1 MRTIC
6 CSLLAV
12 VFSLLAVRQIRADG
26 ADWQDPEYQRY
37 RRAQDAIL
45 DGGIVSGGN
54 TGYRVTYTAVTY
66 SPSLGRQGWA
76 RNYSTPQAARLAALR
91 SCGGRDARVIICA
104 PSHRYV
110 ALAVG
115 DSGAAGATGRTA
127 AEARR
132 IALQEC
138 EQHTTHSQI
147 CLVIYAP

>member
-6 CSLLAV
+6 GSLLAMV
-12 VFSLLAVRQIRADG
+12 LSLSAVRQVNADG
-26 ADWQDPEYQRY
+26 ADWKDPDYQRY
-37 RRAQDAIL
+37 RRAQDAII
-45 DGGIVSGGN
+45 DGGSGSGGN
-54 TGYRVTYTAVTY
+54 TGYRVTYTALAY

-76 RNYSTPQAARLAALR
+76 RNYPTPQAARLAALK
-91 SCGGRDARVIICA
+91 SCGGRDARVILCA
-104 PSHRYV
+104 PGHRYF

-115 DSGAAGATGRTA
+115 DGGAAGATGRTP

-132 IALQEC
+132 TALQEC